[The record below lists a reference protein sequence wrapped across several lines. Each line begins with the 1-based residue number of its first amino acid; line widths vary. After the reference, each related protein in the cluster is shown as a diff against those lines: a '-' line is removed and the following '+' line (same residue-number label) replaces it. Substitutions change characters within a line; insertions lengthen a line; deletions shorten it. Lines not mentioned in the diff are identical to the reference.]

1 MEPPV
6 DGEGPKLLCWCAD
19 VMVDDDELDKA
30 HDESESLLFSV
41 PCRGCKRGDE
51 DDDASPGWPPNQG
64 ARSGRSPGDRRHPGR
79 RHRSQGSQGSCRTSA
94 PTYRF

>member
-1 MEPPV
+1 MLCRRCRLFWGWEDTALLPPMEPPV

-30 HDESESLLFSV
+30 DDESESLLFSV

-51 DDDASPGWPPNQG
+51 DDDAWSW
-64 ARSGRSPGDRRHPGR
+64 
-79 RHRSQGSQGSCRTSA
+79 C
-94 PTYRF
+94 